1 MVRDGRGVSI
11 RLVLLLGLVVTALA
25 YLGLRVW
32 DVQDSLVPQTSWGA
46 LIVLVFMACGVFFAG
61 LPVRRFLRGQA
72 KKPLNP
78 MRAMRTLVLA
88 QAAALTGAL
97 VAGWYLA
104 QVLWCCCRTS
114 TSARVARSCVR
125 LAALAAGGVLMAI
138 AGLVAQAM
146 CRVDKVDK
154 GDKGNKGNSGNR
166 DDGRDRDDW
175 GDWGEEGDRE
185 DDESDNRNRHH

>member
-11 RLVLLLGLVVTALA
+11 RLVLLLTLVVTAVA
-25 YLGLRVW
+25 YQGLRIW
-32 DVQDSLVPQTSWGA
+32 TGQGHLLPVPSWGA
-46 LIVLVFMACGVFFAG
+46 LIVLVFMASGVFFAG

-97 VAGWYLA
+97 VTGWYVA
-104 QVLWCCCRTS
+104 QVLVLLPLVDLPSR
-114 TSARVARSCVR
+114 RDDVVR
-125 LAALAAGGVLMAI
+125 LAVLAAGGVLMAI

-146 CRVDKVDK
+146 CRVDKDHRD
-154 GDKGNKGNSGNR
+154 GD
-166 DDGRDRDDW
+166 RDRD
-175 GDWGEEGDRE
+175 GEGDADYLRE
-185 DDESDNRNRHH
+185 H